1 MALLPSLPAADR
13 KTAELFGARVA
24 EVTARWSKAAT
35 PRDPPLVHNAPMPYA
50 CGLLGPLPAAGPA
63 RIQTGPANTP
73 EPIAGSVIG

>member
-1 MALLPSLPAADR
+1 MSALPA
-13 KTAELFGARVA
+13 TAVVRQRPPAQ
-24 EVTARWSKAAT
+24 ARWSKAAT